1 MASPS
6 AIRITVDP
14 ASLTRVKET
23 LRRKP
28 DLLLKQVAG
37 ALNDTAK
44 HEKSNISKLIREK
57 VNIQK
62 RDLDKHIGISR
73 ASPKYLVAQVMLE
86 KTERLSLKYFG
97 ARQTKKGVTYRIAK
111 AATPAGKG
119 GRRAAGPKERI
130 TDAFG
135 PNIPRL
141 GGNVYRRLRG
151 QPSSKYESRN
161 KAKGNRTDNLPIV
174 KLLGPSAWGV
184 FIRHDMRKDVNKS
197 ARLYLSNRLRHRTQ
211 YQVK

>member
-1 MASPS
+1 MARNT
-6 AIRITVDP
+6 AVRISIDP
-14 ASLTRVKET
+14 ASIARVKET

-28 DLLLKQVAG
+28 ELLAKQVAG

-62 RDLDKHIGISR
+62 RDVDKYIGISR
-73 ASPKYLVAQVMLE
+73 ASPKYLIAEVYLE
-86 KTERLSLKYFG
+86 KHERIALKYFG

-111 AATPAGKG
+111 SSTPAGKG
-119 GRRAAGPKERI
+119 GRRKAGPKERI

-151 QPSSKYESRN
+151 KPGDKYKSRN
-161 KAKGNRTDNLPIV
+161 KSQGKRSDNLPIV
-174 KLLGPSAWGV
+174 KLFGPSAWGV
-184 FIRHDMRKDVNKS
+184 FIRHEMRKEVNKS
-197 ARLYLSNRLRHRTQ
+197 ARAYLANRIKHRVQ

>member
-1 MASPS
+1 MSSNTAV
-6 AIRITVDP
+6 RVTVDP
-14 ASLTRVKET
+14 ASLSRVKDA

-28 DLLLKQVAG
+28 DMLLKQIAG

-44 HEKSNISKLIREK
+44 HEKTNISTLIREK

-62 RDLDKHIGISR
+62 RDLDKHIFVTR
-73 ASPKYLVAQVMLE
+73 ASSRHLVATVSMQ

-97 ARQTKKGVTYRIAK
+97 ARQTKKGVTYRISK

-119 GRRAAGPKERI
+119 GRRRAGPKERI
-130 TDAFG
+130 PDAFG

-141 GGNVYRRLRG
+141 GGNVYRRKRLGDGKTSPR
-151 QPSSKYESRN
+151 
-161 KAKGNRTDNLPIV
+161 LPIV
-174 KLLGPSAWGV
+174 KLHGPSAWAV
-184 FIRHDMRKDVNKS
+184 FLRHDMREDVNKS
-197 ARLYLSNRLRHRTQ
+197 AKAYLANRLRHRTQ

>member
-1 MASPS
+1 MANNT
-6 AIRITVDP
+6 AVRITVDP

-28 DLLLKQVAG
+28 ELLLKQVAG

-62 RDLDKHIGISR
+62 RDLDKHIFISR
-73 ASPKYLVAQVMLE
+73 ASPKHLVAQVHLE
-86 KTERLSLKYFG
+86 KTDRLSLKYFG

-111 AATPAGKG
+111 AATPPGKG
-119 GRRAAGPKERI
+119 KRRAGPRERI

-141 GGNVYRRLRG
+141 GGNVYRRKLLG
-151 QPSSKYESRN
+151 GGK
-161 KAKGNRTDNLPIV
+161 KAARLPIM
-174 KLLGPSAWGV
+174 KLLGPSPWGV
-184 FIRHDMRKDVNKS
+184 FIRHDMRGDVNKS
-197 ARLYLSNRLRHRTQ
+197 AKAYLANRLRHRTQ
-211 YQVK
+211 HQVK